1 MWKMGYREERVR
13 GNVGRPWRSHRS
25 LGEGSGWI
33 QGGAALQNC
42 WMDHQR
48 AELDEGLCAAGTEAR
63 LVEGDE
69 TREVRAVSHLLIP
82 A

>member
-1 MWKMGYREERVR
+1 MEKPSGL
-13 GNVGRPWRSHRS
+13 

-33 QGGAALQNC
+33 QGGVALHNC

-48 AELDEGLCAAGTEAR
+48 AELDEGLCAAGTEAG